1 MVGQDQRPHIS
12 RRILGVYRRGLGG
25 QIRGRQ
31 PLLPRTPREEIMKKL
46 ITIIAVIFFAG
57 TAFAQTNVTFK
68 WSPNSESDLAGYRI
82 YMSDQSGVYTQND
95 VIGDISCV
103 PDDEPCCTYVY
114 EVEDGTWFF
123 VATAYDTSFNES
135 DYSNEITDTFITP
148 DTTPPE
154 PPEFFKILQKI
165 LAWIKSFRLWG

>member
-1 MVGQDQRPHIS
+1 
-12 RRILGVYRRGLGG
+12 
-25 QIRGRQ
+25 
-31 PLLPRTPREEIMKKL
+31 MKKL

-135 DYSNEITDTFITP
+135 DYSNEVTDTFTTP
-148 DTTPPE
+148 DVQPPA
-154 PPEFFKILQKI
+154 PPSGFNIWQKI